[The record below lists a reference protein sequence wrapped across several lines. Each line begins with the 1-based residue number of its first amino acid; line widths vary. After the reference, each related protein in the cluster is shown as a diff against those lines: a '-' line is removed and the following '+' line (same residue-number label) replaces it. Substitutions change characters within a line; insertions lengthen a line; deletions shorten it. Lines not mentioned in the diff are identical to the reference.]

1 MAGPADG
8 PETENRWDK
17 ASRRAAARRRTR
29 RSRGARIWVRGLAL
43 LVLLAASL
51 LVAWRLGGFGDRPST
66 GPGLSGLASSPSA
79 SADATLY
86 FGDPRWT
93 RLVAETRRVQAQDD
107 PVQRIRVLVEA
118 LAEGPRGDIA
128 APVLPKTARLRG
140 VYLGREGLA
149 ILDFEPDLESFYPG
163 GASGE
168 LLTVF
173 GLIHTICENVPSVRS
188 VQILIGGQ
196 ERETLAGHVK
206 ISEPLSPDPT
216 WSRKP

>member
-8 PETENRWDK
+8 PGTGNRWDK

-29 RSRGARIWVRGLAL
+29 RGRGVRIWLRGVAA
-43 LVLLAASL
+43 LVLLGASL
-51 LVAWRLGGFGDRPST
+51 VVVWWLGGFGGRPS
-66 GPGLSGLASSPSA
+66 LAPRWSRVAPSA
-79 SADATLY
+79 SEDATLY

-93 RLVAETRRVQAQDD
+93 RLVAETRRLQAQDD
-107 PVQRIRVLVEA
+107 PVRRIRVLVEA
-118 LAEGPRGDIA
+118 LAEGPRGDGA
-128 APVLPKTARLRG
+128 SPVLPRTARLRG
-140 VYLGREGLA
+140 AYLGREGLVV
-149 ILDFEPDLESFYPG
+149 LDFEPDLESFYPG

-173 GLIHTICENVPSVRS
+173 GLIHTICENVPGVRS
-188 VQILIGGQ
+188 VQILIGGE

-206 ISEPLSPDPT
+206 ISEPLGPDPA

>member
-8 PETENRWDK
+8 PQTDIRSDK
-17 ASRRAAARRRTR
+17 VSRRAAARRRTR
-29 RSRGARIWVRGLAL
+29 RTRTARIWLGGLAL

-51 LVAWRLGGFGDRPST
+51 VVVWRFATPGRHPRAGPRVVGPAPST
-66 GPGLSGLASSPSA
+66 SVQ
-79 SADATLY
+79 ATLY

-93 RLVAETRRVQAQDD
+93 RLVPEFRWLQVEDD
-107 PVQRIRVLVEA
+107 PVQRIRVLVGA
-118 LAEGPRGDIA
+118 LADGPRSDAA
-128 APVLPKTARLRG
+128 APVLPRTTRLRG

-173 GLIHTICENVPSVRS
+173 GLVHTVCGNVPGVRS

-206 ISEPLSPDPT
+206 ISDPIPPNPE